1 MYSPSWEDYLHHVEQ
16 NFQILKKHQLY
27 LRLKKCAFGLREILY
42 LGHIISGEGVKVD
55 PNKIQVIEDWHV
67 PNNVTELQGFLGL
80 TTYYPKF
87 VKDYGKI
94 AQPLTNLLKK
104 GKFIWTNEANET
116 FESLK
121 KAMTTTSVLAMP
133 NFQHPFIIKDDSS
146 CEGIASSLHEQGI
159 GTL

>member
-1 MYSPSWEDYLHHVEQ
+1 M
-16 NFQILKKHQLY
+16 
-27 LRLKKCAFGLREILY
+27 
-42 LGHIISGEGVKVD
+42 D
-55 PNKIQVIEDWHV
+55 PNKIQVMEDWHV

-80 TTYYPKF
+80 TSYYRKF

-104 GKFIWTNEANET
+104 GKFLWTKEANET

-133 NFQHPFIIKDDSS
+133 NFQHPFIIIIIFFDNH
-146 CEGIASSLHEQGI
+146 IPSLLRMMPHAKA
-159 GTL
+159 